1 MLDPALHR
9 CDFFGFDGFSTYSLA
24 EEVNKYSGALK
35 TELQQELTESKSSLL
50 FESEAQEWI

>member
-1 MLDPALHR
+1 MLDPVLHR
-9 CDFFGFDGFSTYSLA
+9 CDSFGFDRVSTYSLA

>member
-1 MLDPALHR
+1 MLDPVLHR
-9 CDFFGFDGFSTYSLA
+9 CDSFGFDGVSTYSLA

>member
-1 MLDPALHR
+1 MLDPVLHR
-9 CDFFGFDGFSTYSLA
+9 CDSFGFDGVSTYSLA

-50 FESEAQEWI
+50 FESEAQE